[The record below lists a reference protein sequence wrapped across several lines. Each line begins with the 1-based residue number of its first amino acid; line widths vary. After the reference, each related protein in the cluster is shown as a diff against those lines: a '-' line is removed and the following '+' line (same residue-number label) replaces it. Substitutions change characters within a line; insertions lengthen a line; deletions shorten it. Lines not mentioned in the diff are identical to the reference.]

1 MFVQIK
7 NQHLPQ
13 LLPNVG
19 LAEQTR
25 MFTHAKALAYSVDTT
40 TECPSSITYKTDKIQ
55 FTLILQ
61 NYFETK
67 RYLYT

>member
-1 MFVQIK
+1 MFLQIK
-7 NQHLPQ
+7 NQQFSELP
-13 LLPNVG
+13 PNVG
-19 LAEQTR
+19 LAEQTK

-61 NYFETK
+61 NYI
-67 RYLYT
+67 